1 MNYKV
6 YVNSPKGWE
15 DITKNKSITDLEI
28 IQEIIDGL
36 DNTKY
41 YEYFVIK
48 KSENGDELLAHRY
61 LDYDYS
67 KNVKTLRKK

>member
-28 IQEIIDGL
+28 IQ
-36 DNTKY
+36 
-41 YEYFVIK
+41 
-48 KSENGDELLAHRY
+48 
-61 LDYDYS
+61 
-67 KNVKTLRKK
+67 